1 MEISERLGVKSFWP
15 WSAAAYAWSLCTEG
29 QLSKGFELFERAFQ
43 VAVEANVGGYPVVGI
58 APALLADGWEIP
70 AARSDGSSAN

>member
-58 APALLADGWEIP
+58 APALLADG
-70 AARSDGSSAN
+70 